1 MADEDCFSRV
11 RALAAAVL
19 GVEASAL
26 DASSCSATLA
36 LWDSLAH
43 LQILRA
49 VERHY
54 GYKLPRL
61 ESYTVANLGELA
73 ALVERTRPT

>member
-1 MADEDCFSRV
+1 MTDEDCFPRV
-11 RALAAAVL
+11 RALAASVL
-19 GVEASAL
+19 DLEESEL
-26 DASSCSATLA
+26 DASSCSATLP

-54 GYKLPRL
+54 GMKLPRL

-73 ALVERTRPT
+73 QLVARTRAT

>member
-1 MADEDCFSRV
+1 MADDDCFPRV
-11 RALAAAVL
+11 RALAAATL
-19 GVEASAL
+19 GVDVSELEPST
-26 DASSCSATLA
+26 CSATLP

-49 VERHY
+49 VERDY
-54 GYKLPRL
+54 GLKLPRL

-73 ALVERTRPT
+73 QLVARTRAT